1 MDIVISVHDNP
12 MNDVSDVT
20 AGPEVQACREL

>member
-1 MDIVISVHDNP
+1 MDNVNSIHDNP
-12 MNDVSDVT
+12 MYDEFDVT